1 MLKGEIKKGIVRK
14 TEGQEK
20 KYISQFKG
28 DDYQK
33 CIIAINNMLHT
44 KIYASYHL
52 RKKSSVSY
60 NMKVICSMLKDG
72 AYDIIEYN
80 RTRGQGRILL
90 ESWETFPVDIDEKTV
105 NCVMKVVVEPKTGQ
119 IITVFYNDV
128 KDTHAT
134 LNMKRYNKDLE
145 VIF

>member
-52 RKKSSVSY
+52 RKKSTVSY
-60 NMKVICSMLKDG
+60 NMKTICSMLKDG
-72 AYDIIEYN
+72 AYDVIEYN
-80 RTRGQGRILL
+80 YTRGQGRILV
-90 ESWETFPVDIDEKTV
+90 ESWETFPVDINGKIEE
-105 NCVMKVVVEPKTGQ
+105 CIMKVVVEPKTAQ
-119 IITVFYNDV
+119 VITVYYNDV
-128 KDTHAT
+128 NDTHAT
-134 LNMKRYNKDLE
+134 LNMRRYNKDLE

>member
-1 MLKGEIKKGIVRK
+1 MLKGEIKKGTIRR
-14 TEGQEK
+14 TENQEK
-20 KYISQFKG
+20 KYIKQFKG
-28 DDYQK
+28 NDLEK

-80 RTRGQGRILL
+80 YTRGNGRILL
-90 ESWETFPVDIDEKTV
+90 ESWETFPVDIDGKTV
-105 NCVMKVVVEPKTGQ
+105 NCVMKVVVEPKTGK
-119 IITVFYNDV
+119 IITVYYNSVD
-128 KDTHAT
+128 DTHAT

>member
-1 MLKGEIKKGIVRK
+1 MLKGEIKKDIVRR

-20 KYISQFKG
+20 KYYKQFSSS
-28 DDYQK
+28 DFQR

-52 RKKSSVSY
+52 KRKSTVSY
-60 NMKVICSMLKDG
+60 SMKKICNMLKHG

-80 RTRGQGRILL
+80 YTRRQGRVLL
-90 ESWETFPVDIDEKTV
+90 ESWECFPVDIDGKTV
-105 NCVMKVVVEPKTGQ
+105 NCVMKVVVEPKTAQ
-119 IITVFYNDV
+119 IVTVFYNDV
-128 KDTHAT
+128 NDTHAT
-134 LNMKRYNKDLE
+134 LNMRRYNKDLE

>member
-1 MLKGEIKKGIVRK
+1 MLKGEIKKGTVRK

-28 DDYQK
+28 DDYQR
-33 CIIAINNMLHT
+33 CMIAINNMLHT

-52 RKKSSVSY
+52 RKKSTVSY
-60 NMKVICSMLKDG
+60 NMKTICSMLKDG

-80 RTRGQGRILL
+80 RTRGQGRVLV
-90 ESWETFPVDIDEKTV
+90 ESWETFPVDIDGKTV

-119 IITVFYNDV
+119 IITIYYNDV
-128 KDTHAT
+128 NDTHTT
-134 LNMKRYNKDLE
+134 LNMKRYNKDLK

>member
-20 KYISQFKG
+20 KYMSQFKG

-80 RTRGQGRILL
+80 YTRRNGRILL
-90 ESWETFPVDIDEKTV
+90 ESWETFPVDIDGKTV
-105 NCVMKVVVEPKTGQ
+105 NCVMKVVVEPKTGK
-119 IITVFYNDV
+119 IITVYYNS
-128 KDTHAT
+128 AT

>member
-90 ESWETFPVDIDEKTV
+90 ESWETFPVDINEKTV

>member
-1 MLKGEIKKGIVRK
+1 MLKGEIRKGTVRK

-20 KYISQFKG
+20 KYIKQFKD
-28 DDYQK
+28 DDYQR

-52 RKKSSVSY
+52 RKKSTVSY
-60 NMKVICSMLKDG
+60 NMKTICSMLKDR

-80 RTRGQGRILL
+80 YTRGQGRILL
-90 ESWETFPVDIDEKTV
+90 ESWDVFPVDIDGKTV
-105 NCVMKVVVEPKTGQ
+105 NCIMKVVVEPKTGQ
-119 IITVFYNDV
+119 IITVYYNDV
-128 KDTHAT
+128 NDTHAS

>member
-1 MLKGEIKKGIVRK
+1 MLKGEIKKGTIRR
-14 TEGQEK
+14 TENQEK
-20 KYISQFKG
+20 KYIKQFKG
-28 DDYQK
+28 NDLEK

-80 RTRGQGRILL
+80 YTRGNGRILL
-90 ESWETFPVDIDEKTV
+90 ESWKTFPVDIDGKTV
-105 NCVMKVVVEPKTGQ
+105 NCVMKVVVEPKTGK
-119 IITVFYNDV
+119 IITVYYNSVD
-128 KDTHAT
+128 DTHAT

>member
-1 MLKGEIKKGIVRK
+1 MLKGEIRKGTVRK
-14 TEGQEK
+14 TENQEK
-20 KYISQFKG
+20 KYIKQFKG
-28 DDYQK
+28 NDLQK

-80 RTRGQGRILL
+80 RTRGQGRVLV
-90 ESWETFPVDIDEKTV
+90 ESWETFPVDIDGKTV

-119 IITVFYNDV
+119 IITIYYNDV
-128 KDTHAT
+128 NDTHAT
-134 LNMKRYNKDLE
+134 LNMKRYNKDLK

>member
-1 MLKGEIKKGIVRK
+1 MLKGEIRKGTVRK

-20 KYISQFKG
+20 KYIKQFKG
-28 DDYQK
+28 NDLEK

-52 RKKSSVSY
+52 RKKSTVSY
-60 NMKVICSMLKDG
+60 NMKTICSMLKDR

-80 RTRGQGRILL
+80 YTRGQGRILL
-90 ESWETFPVDIDEKTV
+90 ESWDVFPVDTDGKITD
-105 NCVMKVVVEPKTGQ
+105 CVMKVVVEPKTSQ
-119 IITVFYNDV
+119 VITVYYNSVD
-128 KDTHAT
+128 DTHAS

-145 VIF
+145 IVF

>member
-1 MLKGEIKKGIVRK
+1 MLKGEIKKGIIRK

-52 RKKSSVSY
+52 RKKSTVSY
-60 NMKVICSMLKDG
+60 NMKTICSMLKDG
-72 AYDIIEYN
+72 AYDVIEYN
-80 RTRGQGRILL
+80 YTRGQGRILV
-90 ESWETFPVDIDEKTV
+90 ESWETFPVDINGKIEE
-105 NCVMKVVVEPKTGQ
+105 CIMKVVVEPKTAQ
-119 IITVFYNDV
+119 VITVYYNDV
-128 KDTHAT
+128 NDTHAT
-134 LNMKRYNKDLE
+134 LNMRRYNKDLE